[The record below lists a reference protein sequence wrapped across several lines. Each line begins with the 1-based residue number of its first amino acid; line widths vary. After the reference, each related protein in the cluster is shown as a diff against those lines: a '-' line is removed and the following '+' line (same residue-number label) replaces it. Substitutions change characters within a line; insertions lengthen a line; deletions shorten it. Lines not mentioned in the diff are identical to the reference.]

1 MDHTERL
8 TEIAEQ
14 LHAGKDVSSLT
25 VRGFLSWFGAQ
36 RRGYAIS
43 EKIRQAL
50 RNAKLQTEPDFESA
64 YLDSSIRFSLASEP
78 LGETVVV
85 VQPAELAMSASAPRV
100 SMSSPSYADPIY
112 RISKLAAANN

>member
-1 MDHTERL
+1 MEQTDRL

-14 LHAGKDVSSLT
+14 LRAGKDVSSLT
-25 VRGFLSWFGAQ
+25 VREFLSWFGAQ

-50 RNAKLQTEPDFESA
+50 RNVKLQTEPDFESA
-64 YLDSSIRFSLASEP
+64 YLDSSICFSLASET

-85 VQPAELAMSASAPRV
+85 VQPLEGDMSV
-100 SMSSPSYADPIY
+100 SVPKIFCSSENYTDPI
-112 RISKLAAANN
+112 